1 MKPTLSAWE
10 QAKTYSRFFTKPL
23 AAADPEV
30 MRQLERGPVA
40 PEDATS
46 IQNRNDI
53 LNSGDL
59 AVENGYCR
67 MPDGTGFV
75 AVRTVMPDVTAEM
88 LDWWFMWHGLEG
100 LRYKIWCPGEHYDAR
115 VKPEDLPRRLD
126 TTLSLQER
134 NWGTTDLVTEN
145 VGGGPT
151 NIFISFQSPRQ
162 YGYDMS
168 RFAPPNILTAISAN
182 AGMSDVWEP
191 NITFSHCA
199 RPHAGG
205 GIELRSRFWQGWNV
219 VDGIPVRV
227 GPKEGFPV
235 EVMRDCAYHC
245 AAEYSNLAAILPI
258 LYAENHAI
266 VDTAESLAA
275 EK

>member
-1 MKPTLSAWE
+1 MSNLLLLEDDISLIDGLHYSLKKNGFYVDIARTVEEAEKQLAQIEKYDLLILDVTL
-10 QAKTYSRFFTKPL
+10 
-23 AAADPEV
+23 
-30 MRQLERGPVA
+30 
-40 PEDATS
+40 
-46 IQNRNDI
+46 
-53 LNSGDL
+53 
-59 AVENGYCR
+59 
-67 MPDGTGFV
+67 PDGTGFV

-115 VKPEDLPRRLD
+115 VRPEDLPRRLD
-126 TTLSLQER
+126 TTLSLRER

-151 NIFISFQSPRQ
+151 NIFISFQSPQQ

-168 RFAPPNILTAISAN
+168 RFSAPNVLTAISAN

-219 VDGIPVRV
+219 VDGVPIRV
-227 GPKEGFPV
+227 GSKGGFPV
-235 EVMRDCAYHC
+235 EVMRDCACHC
-245 AAEYSNLAAILPI
+245 AAEYSNLAAILPT
-258 LYAENHAI
+258 LYAENHGI

-275 EK
+275 GK